1 LGLQKRIDA
10 LPLGRRPALPS
21 LSIQMGVMPAHAGLV
36 VHLLRDSVG
45 DFDGKESRGHLPVEE
60 RFDFGQ

>member
-1 LGLQKRIDA
+1 VQKRIDA

-21 LSIQMGVMPAHAGLV
+21 LSIQMGMMPKATHAGLV
-36 VHLLRDSVG
+36 VHLLHDSVG
-45 DFDGKESRGHLPVEE
+45 DFDGKENRGHLPVGE